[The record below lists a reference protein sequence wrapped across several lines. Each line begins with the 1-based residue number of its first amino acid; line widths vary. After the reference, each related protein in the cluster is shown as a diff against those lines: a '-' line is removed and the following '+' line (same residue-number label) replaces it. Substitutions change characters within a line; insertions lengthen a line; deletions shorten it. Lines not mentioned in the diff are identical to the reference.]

1 MNEMEKRAQK
11 ALDVIDG
18 ETELREIYYKNED
31 EIGTPIAVNRF
42 YDDYIST
49 DEMDDAYGD
58 ATLACEKVGFYYGF
72 RAAVKLI
79 KTLDPFDVEVSK

>member
-1 MNEMEKRAQK
+1 MNEMAKRAQK

-31 EIGTPIAVNRF
+31 DIGTPAEVNMF
-42 YDDYIST
+42 DNNYIS
-49 DEMDDAYGD
+49 DEDIEAAFYD

-79 KTLDPFDVEVSK
+79 KSLDLFDGEVSK

>member
-1 MNEMEKRAQK
+1 MTELEKRAQK

-18 ETELREIYYKNED
+18 ETVLREIYYKFEND
-31 EIGTPIAVNRF
+31 IGTPAEVNMFDNNYISDEDIEAAF
-42 YDDYIST
+42 YD
-49 DEMDDAYGD
+49 
-58 ATLACEKVGFYYGF
+58 ATTACEKAGFYYGF